1 MSVYL
6 DYNAKFTSGAFNAKD
21 SFLYSSGVINHI
33 NLNYL
38 TSTFVT
44 GTLGLGAATIS
55 GGTNGAVMLNGL
67 LILLDN
73 NIQLLTGSIPN
84 TACPISIA
92 ITQQDNTPYFAY
104 YPYGVV
110 PSNYVKMATYLQQYR
125 SWVYEP
131 VVGPTRAL
139 IKNSWGYK
147 DFYPVA
153 STTGLALFGGE
164 GYIYSDYV
172 LSSTTA
178 SVDARCG
185 ISITGTYPIPT
196 GSGSSYFEYD
206 TQLVLEPFT
215 KTFLNVPVKST
226 RTTQNFALPSLASS
240 TTYGMR
246 AIPGPLITGSSGNAE
261 SLIASVLVSPSTT
274 QWSIWGIAISSSIS
288 YVTGTTAYVLSGS
301 APVLVPSLDP
311 SGHKWMYL
319 DASGYLNVY
328 NVSLSNN
335 FTLTSSQI
343 IPSYTGFTG
352 TNISAVSLGAL
363 TFIMLQNGSN
373 IDLMTL
379 VGSVSSTLWPEVR
392 LTINGLTSTAQLL
405 VDRQAIAHILFIS
418 GTSLLSYNYPLGTG
432 APSGTISYL
441 APARIFG
448 SAQNVAG
455 DSIIV
460 ISNYINPTGTY
471 YHYYSINFS
480 PFTYLTSTIPLSSI
494 YAMQVNADLTSF
506 GIVPRVSAPSSSYF
520 LCSIDG
526 HPYFQG
532 YLSTNYLIPV
542 MGTISP
548 MILYPGGFLAYPLP
562 RVTTN
567 LPAVLQYRF
576 NPNAYPSPTSEIV
589 HPNEFNNESR
599 MNTALDLNGRIR
611 PQTISS
617 TNLYVTGDNGNWYQ
631 IRVGLDGSLYASTS

>member
-33 NLNYL
+33 NLSYL

-110 PSNYVKMATYLQQYR
+110 PSNYVKTATYLQQYQ

-139 IKNSWGYK
+139 IKNSWGYR

-172 LSSTTA
+172 LSSTIA
-178 SVDARCG
+178 SMDARCG
-185 ISITGTYPIPT
+185 ISVTGTYPIPT
-196 GSGSSYFEYD
+196 GSGNSYFEYD

-215 KTFLNVPVKST
+215 KTFLNVPLKST
-226 RTTQNFALPSLASS
+226 RVTQNFVLTALTSS
-240 TTYGMR
+240 QTYGMR

-261 SLIASVLVSPSTT
+261 SLIASVLLSTST
-274 QWSIWGIAISSSIS
+274 NQWSIWGIAISSSIS
-288 YVTGTTAYVLSGS
+288 YVTGTTVYVLSGS
-301 APVLVPSLDP
+301 APVLIPSLDP

-319 DASGYLNVY
+319 DTNGYLNVY
-328 NVSLSNN
+328 SVSLSNN
-335 FTLTSSQI
+335 FSLTSTQI
-343 IPSYTGFTG
+343 LQYTSFTS

-379 VGSVSSTLWPEVR
+379 VGTGTNPLWPGVT
-392 LTINGLTSTAQLL
+392 LTINGLTSIAQLL

-418 GTSLLSYNYPLGTG
+418 GSSLLSYNYPLGTG

-441 APARIFG
+441 ASAGMFG
-448 SAQNVAG
+448 SAQNIAG

-480 PFTYLTSTIPLSSI
+480 PFTFLTSTAPLSSI

-506 GIVPRVSAPSSSYF
+506 GIVPSLSTPTSPYF

-526 HPYFQG
+526 HPYYMG
-532 YLSTNYLIPV
+532 STNTTYLIPV

-548 MILYPGGFLAYPLP
+548 MILYPGGFLVYPLP

-576 NPNAYPSPTSEIV
+576 NPNAYPSSTSEIV
-589 HPNEFNNESR
+589 YPNELNNESR

-631 IRVGLDGSLYASTS
+631 IRVGLDGSLYVSTS